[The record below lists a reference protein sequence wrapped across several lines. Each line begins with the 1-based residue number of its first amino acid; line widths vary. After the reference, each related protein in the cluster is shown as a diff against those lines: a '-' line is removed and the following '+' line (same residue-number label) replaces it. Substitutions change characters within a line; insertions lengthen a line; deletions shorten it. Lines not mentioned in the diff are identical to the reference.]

1 MQVSNQDART
11 AFGSMLLNNG
21 VSETQQSRL
30 ERQNNA
36 GQNAKTDRVEQVNPA
51 SDKPFLEQ
59 VREQL
64 LANRVGLDKKEIE
77 EMQQEIDALQALDN
91 PSKEQSEKLT
101 LLQERLEELVQEAAE
116 RTAKSEVTQHS
127 VEAKLN
133 QYHAVSVMSG

>member
-11 AFGSMLLNNG
+11 AFGSMLLNNSL
-21 VSETQQSRL
+21 SESQQSKL

-36 GQNAKTDRVEQVNPA
+36 DQSAKTDRSEQNNPA

-77 EMQQEIDALQALDN
+77 EMQQEIEALQALDN
-91 PSKEQSEKLT
+91 TTAEQSEKLE
-101 LLQERLEELVQEAAE
+101 LLQERLEELVQQAAE

-133 QYHAVSVMSG
+133 QYQSVSLMSG